1 MQFHLRKHLPILWQE
16 KLSNCSSTKETDSG
30 RIKCL
35 TPSLFRERGWAHFNS
50 ISSLLATSR
59 SGSVT
64 NGIKNRVFF
73 FFASTTWQTL
83 TKVDENILK
92 KIASKEASKLWNLSK
107 PVWSAFKSPQ
117 NVIFQNFVCL
127 LSTIYRNL
135 SFKTPPPS
143 ISLQSCWLPFSFKC
157 HLDSGTTWLDSSTI
171 NFT

>member
-73 FFASTTWQTL
+73 FFFFASTTWQTIQKL
-83 TKVDENILK
+83 TKTFWRKLQARKQASFETCQNQFGQLSKALKMLFFKILFVYYLQS
-92 KIASKEASKLWNLSK
+92 IEICRSKLPLPLS
-107 PVWSAFKSPQ
+107 PSNRVD
-117 NVIFQNFVCL
+117 CL
-127 LSTIYRNL
+127 
-135 SFKTPPPS
+135 FPS
-143 ISLQSCWLPFSFKC
+143 SV
-157 HLDSGTTWLDSSTI
+157 T
-171 NFT
+171 